1 MKNGDIKYCEATEL
15 DRGAQLS
22 AVSYDKTQ
30 RAVITEGGRAT
41 VGGKAVTA
49 EISGIATG
57 KGEDG
62 TVNMW
67 LPAFCFKGSDGA
79 VTKVPGFNAVAALS
93 PHQGA
98 IDTAKA
104 IASYVNTSRTAYRA
118 KTAGDRK
125 TAWITISF
133 IAKKCLKRLTFAQA

>member
-1 MKNGDIKYCEATEL
+1 MKTGNTKYCKETEL
-15 DRGAQLS
+15 DRGARLS

-30 RAVITEGGRAT
+30 HAIVAEGRAT
-41 VGGKAVTA
+41 VGGRTVIA

-67 LPAFCFKGSDGA
+67 LPPFRFISRNGD
-79 VTKVPGFNAVAALS
+79 VNEVPGYNAVATLS
-93 PHQGA
+93 PRQGA

-104 IASYVNTSRTAYRA
+104 IASCVNRSWTAYNA
-118 KTAGDRK
+118 KISGDRK
-125 TAWITISF
+125 AARITIAF
-133 IAKKCLKRLTFAQA
+133 TGKKLYRPGPFARA